1 MSKPISPHVR
11 HRPAAHPGRTAAEID
26 VHLER
31 ATARLR
37 ARNAVDRPRHS
48 VAQVEARVEKH
59 LKVDHVHE
67 RSAHRGKPAAG

>member
-1 MSKPISPHVR
+1 MSKPISLHVR

-26 VHLER
+26 AHLER

-48 VAQVEARVEKH
+48 AAQVEARVEKH
-59 LKVDHVHE
+59 LTAE
-67 RSAHRGKPAAG
+67 RLRGRSGDRGNPAAG